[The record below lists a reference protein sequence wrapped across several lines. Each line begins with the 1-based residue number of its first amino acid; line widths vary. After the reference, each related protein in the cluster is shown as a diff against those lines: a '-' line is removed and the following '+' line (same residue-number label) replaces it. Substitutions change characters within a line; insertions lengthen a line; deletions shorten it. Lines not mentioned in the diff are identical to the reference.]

1 MALWS
6 SHFKQWTPAILV
18 VVVLFTVAISAH
30 LVVSPPTFN
39 TDLGDFAPE
48 SESRNAHDRIHEFF
62 PNEARPLFIH
72 VTADDG
78 SNVLSIE
85 HLKTM
90 DNHLHSME
98 NESEKR
104 QEAVAVW
111 TTAPGIVQLAL
122 DEEGN
127 GTDLQSVEAW
137 SEILDALFDE
147 DTVCSLTSDDQLLSA
162 ARYAS
167 SALLHSDLNID
178 ASCTYLSDGTGDGA
192 PAANSTL
199 WVLEI
204 DPEMDEEERK
214 IIQDQFRAEFS
225 ELSKNSDLN
234 YGVASLDL
242 ISYDIDQG
250 TFDNLALLVV
260 LALVVVV
267 VGVTYGYG

>member
-1 MALWS
+1 
-6 SHFKQWTPAILV
+6 
-18 VVVLFTVAISAH
+18 
-30 LVVSPPTFN
+30 
-39 TDLGDFAPE
+39 
-48 SESRNAHDRIHEFF
+48 
-62 PNEARPLFIH
+62 
-72 VTADDG
+72 
-78 SNVLSIE
+78 
-85 HLKTM
+85 
-90 DNHLHSME
+90 ME
-98 NESEKR
+98 NQSVKR
-104 QEAVAVW
+104 QNAVAVW

-122 DEEGN
+122 DEEG
-127 GTDLQSVEAW
+127 GGEDLQSIESW

-167 SALLHSDLNID
+167 SALLNSDLNID

-214 IIQDQFRAEFS
+214 IIQDQFRTEFS
-225 ELSKNSDLN
+225 KLSQNSELE

-267 VGVTYGYG
+267 VLLAIAFRSLNDVAFPLIGLSFALIWTYGVLNALGVRFTALEVAVAPLVLGLGIDYAIHLQRAFSAIRKEVDDPSEA

>member
-72 VTADDG
+72 VTADYW

-85 HLKTM
+85 HFNTI

-104 QEAVAVW
+104 QEAVSVW
-111 TTAPGIVQLAL
+111 TTSPCIFQLAL
-122 DEEGN
+122 D
-127 GTDLQSVEAW
+127 
-137 SEILDALFDE
+137 
-147 DTVCSLTSDDQLLSA
+147 
-162 ARYAS
+162 
-167 SALLHSDLNID
+167 
-178 ASCTYLSDGTGDGA
+178 
-192 PAANSTL
+192 
-199 WVLEI
+199 
-204 DPEMDEEERK
+204 
-214 IIQDQFRAEFS
+214 
-225 ELSKNSDLN
+225 
-234 YGVASLDL
+234 
-242 ISYDIDQG
+242 
-250 TFDNLALLVV
+250 
-260 LALVVVV
+260 
-267 VGVTYGYG
+267 